1 VPDAHTASF
10 LPKYRAAEPLF
21 VVILIGVAVTV
32 FLTSLL
38 SGIFGMAGGLILLWV
53 LLFLYP
59 VGTAIAI
66 QGVIQMVS
74 NGSRAWFSRAYI
86 DWRILGIL
94 CCGVAVSAS
103 VLFVID
109 YTPDL
114 MVVLIGVGLMPVLV
128 WLPVKRL
135 QLDASRPSHAFIG
148 GLLSGALTIS
158 VGVAGPTI
166 DIFFIRTQMDRRK
179 IIATKASIQTL
190 SHLTKIA
197 FYWDA
202 ASSLPAADWISFLI
216 AAPIAVLGARAG
228 NGILQK
234 MTDANFRA
242 WTRWVVTGVGAVY
255 FTQGL
260 LKLI

>member
-1 VPDAHTASF
+1 MS
-10 LPKYRAAEPLF
+10 
-21 VVILIGVAVTV
+21 LIIFIGMAVTV

-86 DWRILGIL
+86 DWKILSVL
-94 CCGVAVSAS
+94 CSGVAVSA
-103 VLFVID
+103 VILFLTS
-109 YTPDL
+109 YTPSL
-114 MVVLIGVGLMPVLV
+114 IVVLIGVGLMPVLV
-128 WLPVKRL
+128 WIPVNRL
-135 QLDASRPSHAFIG
+135 QLDASRPSHAFLA
-148 GLLSGALTIS
+148 GLLSGGMTIS
-158 VGVAGPTI
+158 VGVAGPTV
-166 DIFFIRTQMDRRK
+166 DIFFIRTEMDRRK
-179 IIATKASIQTL
+179 VIATKASIQTI
-190 SHLTKIA
+190 SHLAKIA

-202 ASSLPAADWISFLI
+202 ASNLPTVDMVAVLI
-216 AAPIAVLGARAG
+216 AAPIAILGARAG

-234 MTDANFRA
+234 MTDANFRS

-255 FTQGL
+255 LTQGL
-260 LKLI
+260 LSFF